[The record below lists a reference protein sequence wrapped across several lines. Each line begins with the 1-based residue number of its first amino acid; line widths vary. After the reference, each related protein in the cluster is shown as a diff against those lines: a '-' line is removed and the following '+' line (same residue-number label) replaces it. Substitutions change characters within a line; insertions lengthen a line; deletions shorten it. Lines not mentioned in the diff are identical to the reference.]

1 MSKIYEALLRAE
13 QDRIAADGKEPAPP
27 LGPSTDVA
35 PKAWP
40 QPESPAIAEI
50 ASATADLLAMGD
62 RRAGDRRIGPLDPN
76 APHPFLDAGNP
87 YLDEP
92 STLDAGNPYIH
103 QPDPLPD
110 APTPYFEASR
120 ALVDAPVHE
129 QEFARANPNPLRV
142 DYDVAPSL
150 INVAPLDLNEVR
162 AFPWKPSFEHLPAL
176 GERGSSV
183 EQFRS
188 LRSRMHE
195 FRDLNTLK
203 SLLVSSGLPQEG
215 KSFIAANVAISFARH
230 KASRVLLIDGDM
242 RRSSLHHLLGCA
254 AEPGLSDYLS
264 GNATMLD
271 IMQRAKP
278 SEVGGFLHHGLA
290 SLTFIGAGKD
300 SNTAADLSGN
310 YRFDELIK
318 KVSPYFDWI
327 VVDSSPVNLVADGV
341 NLSRACDGV
350 LLVARAG
357 VTKYEVAQRALTELK
372 ASNILGFVLN
382 AVPDPPKTGGY
393 YGYGGYDTYDAH
405 EESHVS
411 ENNLEAAPTK

>member
-13 QDRIAADGKEPAPP
+13 QERIATGGKEPPAAQASAPYSPQAFPSPPLPPAPFPVTDAVPSAWPPLEPLPVNHLTEDPDDLLTLNDRRMGERRVAPP
-27 LGPSTDVA
+27 DLG
-35 PKAWP
+35 
-40 QPESPAIAEI
+40 EI
-50 ASATADLLAMGD
+50 EATVW
-62 RRAGDRRIGPLDPN
+62 N
-76 APHPFLDAGNP
+76 
-87 YLDEP
+87 
-92 STLDAGNPYIH
+92 
-103 QPDPLPD
+103 
-110 APTPYFEASR
+110 
-120 ALVDAPVHE
+120 
-129 QEFARANPNPLRV
+129 
-142 DYDVAPSL
+142 PSL
-150 INVAPLDLNEVR
+150 
-162 AFPWKPSFEHLPAL
+162 EHLPAL

-203 SLLVSSGLPQEG
+203 SILVSSGLPQEG
-215 KSFIAANVAISFARH
+215 KSFIAGNVAISFARH

-254 AEPGLSDYLS
+254 GEPGLSEYLS
-264 GNATMLD
+264 GNATMLE

-278 SEVGGFLHHGLA
+278 SESGKSIHHGLA

-310 YRFDELIK
+310 HRFDELIK
-318 KVSPYFDWI
+318 RVSPYFDWI

-357 VTKYEVAQRALTELK
+357 VTKFEVAQRALTELK
-372 ASNILGFVLN
+372 AANVLGFVLN
-382 AVPDPPKTGGY
+382 AVADPPKTGGY
-393 YGYGGYDTYDAH
+393 YGYGGYDNYDSSRSYDA
-405 EESHVS
+405 
-411 ENNLEAAPTK
+411 LLDTAAPEENTESAETH